1 MLPDDFDFAMIPA
14 GEELALREIGML
26 SSTIETID
34 RAIVTWLKGDLDL
47 GATTNEGWKRVP
59 VLWMAPERSYQ
70 VKHDKALRDDN
81 GALILPLISIERTNI
96 VKDPQRKGSFQ
107 AQIYSKKHNGRTG
120 RWVIAKQIVED
131 KTRNFA
137 TVGNERRGN
146 YTGGTNQRYYPRQ
159 NKKIVVRSLSIPIPI
174 YVNVEYKI
182 TIKTEYQQQM
192 NSLLQPFL
200 TRTGQINSFVLQES
214 GHRYEVFIDQTFSH
228 NNNVSNLD
236 EEIRL
241 FNSDVSIK
249 ILGYLIGEGENDDRP
264 LVRVDENVVEIS
276 WPQEGIV
283 PEDEEGFF
291 NISS

>member
-1 MLPDDFDFAMIPA
+1 M
-14 GEELALREIGML
+14 
-26 SSTIETID
+26 
-34 RAIVTWLKGDLDL
+34 
-47 GATTNEGWKRVP
+47 
-59 VLWMAPERSYQ
+59 
-70 VKHDKALRDDN
+70 
-81 GALILPLISIERTNI
+81 
-96 VKDPQRKGSFQ
+96 
-107 AQIYSKKHNGRTG
+107 
-120 RWVIAKQIVED
+120 
-131 KTRNFA
+131 
-137 TVGNERRGN
+137 
-146 YTGGTNQRYYPRQ
+146 
-159 NKKIVVRSLSIPIPI
+159 
-174 YVNVEYKI
+174 NVEYKI

-228 NNNVSNLD
+228 NNNVNNLD